1 MNFGHLRCLG
11 TQNQIKYKFGTV
23 YQLAFISAPGR
34 VSDVSKITYERLCT
48 LKHNMQ
54 VHVGYS
60 LVPRPFPTFQFC
72 DSIQN

>member
-34 VSDVSKITYERLCT
+34 VSDVSETMYERLCT
-48 LKHNMQ
+48 LKHMQ
-54 VHVGYS
+54 VHVGY
-60 LVPRPFPTFQFC
+60 
-72 DSIQN
+72 